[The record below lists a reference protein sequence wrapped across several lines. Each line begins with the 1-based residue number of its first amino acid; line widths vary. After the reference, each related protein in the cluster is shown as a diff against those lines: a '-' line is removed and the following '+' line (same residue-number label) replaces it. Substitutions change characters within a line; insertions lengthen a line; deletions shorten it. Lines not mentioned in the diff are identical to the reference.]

1 MNEAT
6 ISEIEEQLKRLPP
19 DKLAA
24 VLDFVEYLAEKQ
36 EPSGSYQ
43 TMLASEQVL
52 AKDWNTQEEDEAWAH
67 L

>member
-19 DKLAA
+19 DKLAV
-24 VLDFVEYLAEKQ
+24 VLDFVEYLAEKR
-36 EPSGSYQ
+36 ESSGSYQ

>member
-19 DKLAA
+19 DKLAV

-36 EPSGSYQ
+36 ESSGSYQ

-52 AKDWNTQEEDEAWAH
+52 AKDWNTLEEDEAWAH